1 MMNFRYLLNGVK
13 KSQILENL
21 LIYYLNRCFL
31 MFDKF

>member
-21 LIYYLNRCFL
+21 LIYYLVSAEQTENT
-31 MFDKF
+31 